1 MRVDKIEDDV
11 LIARGEV
18 YDSSAL
24 VLLAGREALLVEAL
38 GSRPDAESL
47 RAFVVGE
54 LGRTVRFIVATHYFS
69 DHMAGLALFPE
80 ADIVAHRLHRHT
92 FDTELH
98 RTDEERAFFVAPTLV
113 VSESL
118 VLRFGR
124 FSLDIFWNPG
134 QTMGCLAVDVPEA
147 DLLHA
152 SDTLV
157 GNIAYLCYS
166 SPALL
171 IAALERLK
179 QRGRRRVLA
188 SHGGVVTPG
197 AFESALHY
205 TSSLEARVRQARK
218 QDDPPAIEAIPLAA
232 CLPLGVTPTAF
243 EDIFHRRNLASVA
256 ERHLFES

>member
-1 MRVDKIEDDV
+1 VHGSFVCAEVDK
-11 LIARGEV
+11 
-18 YDSSAL
+18 
-24 VLLAGREALLVEAL
+24 
-38 GSRPDAESL
+38 
-47 RAFVVGE
+47 
-54 LGRTVRFIVATHYFS
+54 TVRFIIATHYFS

-98 RTDEERAFFVAPTLV
+98 RTDEQRGFFVAPTV
-113 VSESL
+113 VVGEGL

-124 FSLDIFWNPG
+124 FTLDVFHNPG
-134 QTMGCLAVDVPEA
+134 QTMGPLAVDVPEA

-157 GNIAYLCYS
+157 GNIAYFSYT
-166 SPALL
+166 SPPLL
-171 IAALERLK
+171 TAALERLR

-205 TSSLEARVRQARK
+205 LSTLEAKVRRARGEG
-218 QDDPPAIEAIPLAA
+218 DAGAIGSLPLAE
-232 CLPLGVTPTAF
+232 CLPLGVTPTPF
-243 EDIFHRRNLASVA
+243 EDVFHRRNLVTIE
-256 ERHLFES
+256 ERHLFEH